1 MTDAGAP
8 LQARRFAIP
17 FAARLAAVVV
27 AVIILA
33 SVLAVVLND
42 LKFRQVIRRQEGQV
56 FAFIA
61 ADLRDTIQDS
71 MNLGLPLAM
80 LQNTQGM
87 IERRRQ
93 SEADVTSIT
102 VYDTR
107 GIVLYDTDRARVG
120 TAVPGAWRP
129 AAATQATW
137 SAELPAMSLVGAR
150 IVNSFG
156 QPAGAVILGYD
167 PHEMLARG
175 HAILVPM
182 RNAALLAG
190 GFTIVVA
197 IVIVTLLTRPLR
209 RWFALASAEIIAE
222 PHDDA
227 TPELA
232 ADMKDFAAATAQ
244 AETALSQATQEMQ
257 ALALEGGQAPSG
269 TVHAR

>member
-1 MTDAGAP
+1 MTDGNEA
-8 LQARRFAIP
+8 LKARPFVIP

-42 LKFRQVIRRQEGQV
+42 LKFRQVIRHQEGQV
-56 FAFIA
+56 FTFIA

-80 LQNTQGM
+80 LQNTQGL
-87 IERRRQ
+87 IQRRRQ

-107 GIVLYDTDRARVG
+107 GIVLYDTDAARVG
-120 TAVPGAWRP
+120 TAVPEAWRP
-129 AAATQATW
+129 AAAEATW
-137 SAELPAMSLVGAR
+137 SAELPTMSLVGAR

-182 RNAALLAG
+182 RNAALLVG

-197 IVIVTLLTRPLR
+197 IVVVTILTRPLR
-209 RWFALASAEIIAE
+209 RWFALASAQINAE

-227 TPELA
+227 TPDLA
-232 ADMKDFAAATAQ
+232 ADMKEFATAT
-244 AETALSQATQEMQ
+244 ARTEAALSQASQEMQ
-257 ALALEGGQAPSG
+257 TLALENGPAPSG
-269 TVHAR
+269 AAHAR